1 MTWVCCAFGN
11 VYICSS
17 YQRGMRPILHHIDIS
32 STLQRTEVIFMENIQ
47 SAKVTNPTIIRQR
60 DLPYVVKIK
69 YSCAIFQ
76 PHENNGCQEEKRRF
90 QSVAP
95 SNSARLSIKQNREKQ
110 NQLTHA
116 LRGKCSYR
124 GQRHRRG
131 WIHVKRLGRSFHFNC
146 SWPAVKSEVVDF
158 KGSVGASSR
167 VGVDVKGNDG
177 SLGFVTNDDSKS
189 PSFWK
194 LQLSRMLDVFLLIE
208 DDCNVF

>member
-1 MTWVCCAFGN
+1 MFLAMFY
-11 VYICSS
+11 VYICAS

-47 SAKVTNPTIIRQR
+47 SAKVTNPTIIRQK

-69 YSCAIFQ
+69 YSCAIFKS
-76 PHENNGCQEEKRRF
+76 HENNAWLPRREKKISKCGSL
-90 QSVAP
+90 QLTQAL
-95 SNSARLSIKQNREKQ
+95 NSKRKEKQ

-116 LRGKCSYR
+116 LRSKCSYR

-131 WIHVKRLGRSFHFNC
+131 WIHVKRLWRSFHVNC
-146 SWPAVKSEVVDF
+146 SWLAFKSEVVDF
-158 KGSVGASSR
+158 KGSVGANSR

-189 PSFWK
+189 SSFWK
-194 LQLSRMLDVFLLIE
+194 LQLHSNAWLQRFLKNPLPL
-208 DDCNVF
+208 